1 MVRVT
6 VRILLP
12 RAHQGLQKGGWLLEL
27 FALLTSMPWNDVF
40 GIKLKLRVF
49 HSLSPPFPLNTLT
62 NTPVIERESWFR
74 DDDVYVPGYHIG
86 EKD

>member
-6 VRILLP
+6 VRIL
-12 RAHQGLQKGGWLLEL
+12 LQKGGWLLEL

>member
-1 MVRVT
+1 
-6 VRILLP
+6 
-12 RAHQGLQKGGWLLEL
+12 
-27 FALLTSMPWNDVF
+27 MPWNDVF